1 MPYEISWYD
10 PSKIVVLKGTSTIS
24 AEDLA
29 EADARVNAFLTSSSG
44 DRVHVI
50 IDDAN
55 VERMPGVATTLKLKA
70 LEHPKMGW
78 TVLVGQNDKVNRMM
92 YTITCHLRGLPLYFA
107 DSFEEAVTFLGKVEG
122 EK

>member
-10 PSKIVVLKGTSTIS
+10 PSRIIVLKGSASIS
-24 AEDLA
+24 D
-29 EADARVNAFLTSSSG
+29 ADIQDADNKIHSLLTSSSK

-50 IDDAN
+50 IDDAQ
-55 VERMPGVATTLKLKA
+55 VERMPGVSTTMKLKA

-107 DSFEEAVTFLGKVEG
+107 DSLEEAVTFLAKTEAS
-122 EK
+122 